1 MSQSIQ
7 KTESKKLA
15 FLQYNMN
22 MFDIIL
28 RYAMLMII
36 VIIGGALGSIPI
48 MLLGLPFF
56 FSAILGWSPL
66 FYILGINHHN
76 AKNGMS

>member
-1 MSQSIQ
+1 MSN
-7 KTESKKLA
+7 SKIKVP
-15 FLQYNMN
+15 FLSYNMN
-22 MFDIIL
+22 MFDVVM

-36 VIIGGALGSIPI
+36 VIVGGALHSIPI

-56 FSAILGWSPL
+56 WSAILGWCPI

-76 AKNGMS
+76 ANNGMC